1 MRFLSCCIRKH
12 KALTHQRH
20 KMCYGRLLL
29 LPLSNNESLPC
40 NYAQD
45 DLILFLQETPVTYN
59 LDSSN
64 ERLIVVT
71 ARPNVVP

>member
-12 KALTHQRH
+12 KALTQQRH
-20 KMCYGRLLL
+20 KMYYGRLLL
-29 LPLSNNESLPC
+29 LPLSNNESLPVIVHKMT
-40 NYAQD
+40 
-45 DLILFLQETPVTYN
+45 LPLSQETQVTSN

-71 ARPNVVP
+71 ARANVVH